1 MASGTVIFV
10 SRNQGMIVVQHAQ
23 GFSVVELLGGEG
35 EIERGDQL
43 RGDWL
48 ALGGETIRKGGEDYD
63 AYFQGCWCSV
73 DSAVAMARHIGGG

>member
-1 MASGTVIFV
+1 MTSGTVVFV

-23 GFSVVELLGGEG
+23 GFAVVELLGSEG

-48 ALGGETIRKGGEDYD
+48 ALGGETFWKASEAYD
-63 AYFQGCWCSV
+63 AYFQGCWGNGEA
-73 DSAVAMARHIGGG
+73 AVAMARRIGGG